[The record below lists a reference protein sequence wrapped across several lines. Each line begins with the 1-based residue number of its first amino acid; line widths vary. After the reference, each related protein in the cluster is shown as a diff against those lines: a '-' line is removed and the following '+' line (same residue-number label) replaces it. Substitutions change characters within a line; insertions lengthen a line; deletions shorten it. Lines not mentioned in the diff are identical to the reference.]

1 MRFVVLF
8 FGFFS
13 LSSCFSMDAD
23 FAEEKKGHTVRS
35 MADVSMGF
43 FDLVT
48 GGVDPKVAEYM
59 ARFECS
65 EEVAKQGLLTQQQ
78 EKLNAPSYSEF

>member
-1 MRFVVLF
+1 MRFVALF
-8 FGFFS
+8 VGFFS
-13 LSSCFSMDAD
+13 LSFSCFSMDS
-23 FAEEKKGHTVRS
+23 EKEGMNRPVLRMGDSS
-35 MADVSMGF
+35 MAF

-59 ARFECS
+59 ARFGCS

-78 EKLNAPSYSEF
+78 EKLNAPFYSEF